1 LNIELLTLS
10 EVVDVQGKK
19 GDFTVTV
26 KKHPRYVDMEKC
38 IACGLCAEKC
48 PKKVDDAFNMG
59 LNKRKAA
66 YIQYGQTVP
75 LKYAIDP
82 QHCIYLTKGK
92 CRACEKFCPTGAI
105 NFEDQEQEVDIQVGA
120 MILAPGFEPYDP
132 TGMDIY
138 GYDQIP
144 DVVTSL
150 EYERL
155 LSSSGPCMGHLER
168 PSDNTKPEKIAWIQC
183 VGSRNTNRC
192 ANGYCSSVCCMY
204 AIKQAQVTAEHV
216 HGDAPEQRIFFMDI
230 RTHGKEFERYYEEAR
245 SKGIDFV
252 RSRPHTVLPGPK
264 NQGAVL
270 HYVTEDGTVHEE
282 HYDMVVL
289 SVGLEPAKDAKKLAQ
304 IVGFDLDHYGFGAG
318 GTFSPVSSSVD
329 GVFLT
334 GAFEGPMAIPRSV
347 TQASTAASEVAK
359 SLLPAKNSLTQD
371 KTYPR
376 EMEIGGQEP
385 RIGVFVCSCGI
396 NIAGVVD
403 VQEVAEYARG
413 LPYVQLVENNLFTCS
428 TDTQELLA
436 QKIKDN
442 NLNRIVIAACTPR
455 THEPLFQDTLKEAGL
470 NAYMVEMANI
480 RNHNAWVHQKEP
492 ERATAKAKDQVRMA
506 VAKVTRNQPL
516 SELEVNVT
524 QKALVI
530 GGGAAGMT
538 AALELADQGYPAVLI
553 EKSGSLGGNALH
565 LGQTES
571 GEDVSAWVRS
581 LVHKVENHQDI
592 QVWTKASVQSTTG
605 SVGSFQSQVDVAGE
619 SRTLDYGAAV
629 VATGAREHKPES
641 YLYGQDGRV
650 MTHLEFDRQLVE
662 NLEQTAQSKGVAFIQ
677 CVGSR
682 IPERMYCSRIC
693 CTHTMQSAIGL
704 KERNPDLDVFVLYRD
719 IRTYGRHEDLYTKAR
734 GLGVMFIR
742 YDLENLPQVEA
753 GEDELQVEVFD
764 SILQHR
770 VRLEASYLV
779 LATAIVP
786 SDSSDLVSLYKCGLN
801 QDGFLN
807 EAHPKLRPVDMSVD
821 GLFVAGLCTYPKN
834 LSESISQAKA
844 AASRAGVILSRSVM
858 KLDAIK
864 SYVTENCDGC
874 ALCLDV
880 CPYQAIS
887 LETVSRNGETH
898 RRIAVDKALC
908 KGCGL
913 CEATCPKDG
922 VLVHGFTLEQ
932 MRSQVD
938 AALGV

>member
-10 EVVDVQGKK
+10 EVIDVQGKK
-19 GDFTVTV
+19 GNFSVTV
-26 KKHPRYVDMEKC
+26 KKHPRYVDMDKC

-48 PKKVDDAFNMG
+48 PKKVDDPFNMG

-105 NFEDQEQEVDIQVGA
+105 DFEDREQEVQLQVGA
-120 MILAPGFEPYDP
+120 MILAPGFQAFDP
-132 TGMDIY
+132 SGVDIY
-138 GYDQIP
+138 GYDHIP

-168 PSDNTKPEKIAWIQC
+168 PSDNKEPQKIAWIQC
-183 VGSRNTNRC
+183 VGSRNTNQC

-216 HGDAPEQRIFFMDI
+216 HGEVPEQTIFFMDM
-230 RTHGKEFERYYEEAR
+230 RTHGKEFERYFEEAR

-252 RSRPHTVLPGPK
+252 RSRPHTVLPGPR

-270 HYVTEDGTVHEE
+270 HYVTEDGTVLEK
-282 HYDMVVL
+282 HYDLVVL
-289 SVGLEPAKDAKKLAQ
+289 SVGLEPAEDAQKLAR
-304 IVGFDLDHYGFGAG
+304 IVGFNLDHYGFAAAHA
-318 GTFSPVSSSVD
+318 FAPVSSSVD
-329 GVFLT
+329 GVFVT
-334 GAFEGPMAIPRSV
+334 GAFEAPMAIPRSV
-347 TQASTAASEVAK
+347 TQASTAASEVSKA
-359 SLLPAKNSLTQD
+359 LLPAKNTLTQE
-371 KTYPR
+371 KTYPQ
-376 EMEIGGQEP
+376 EKEISDQDI
-385 RIGVFVCSCGI
+385 RVGVFVCSCGI

-413 LPYVQLVENNLFTCS
+413 LPHVQLVENNLFTCS
-428 TDTQELLA
+428 TDTQDLIA
-436 QKIKDN
+436 KKIKEH

-492 ERATAKAKDQVRMA
+492 AKATAKAKDQVRMA
-506 VAKVTRNQPL
+506 VAKVVRNQPL

-553 EKSGSLGGNALH
+553 EKSDHLGGNALH
-565 LGQTES
+565 LRQTS
-571 GEDVSAWVRS
+571 GGEDAAAWVRE
-581 LVHKVENHQDI
+581 LIQQVQAHQGI
-592 QVWTKASVQSTTG
+592 EVLTQTALNSTTG
-605 SVGSFQSQVDVAGE
+605 SVGSFQSTVDVNGQA
-619 SRTLDYGAAV
+619 RTLDYGAAI
-629 VATGAREHKPES
+629 VATGAVEHKPDT
-641 YLYGQDGRV
+641 YLYGHDNRV
-650 MTHLEFDRQLVE
+650 MTHLEFDRFLQESPQQAAGAKSV
-662 NLEQTAQSKGVAFIQ
+662 VFIQ

-682 IPERMYCSRIC
+682 IPKRMYCSRIC
-693 CTHTMQSAIGL
+693 CMHTMHAAISL
-704 KERNPDLDVFVLYRD
+704 KEDNPDMKVFVLYRD
-719 IRTYGRHEDLYTKAR
+719 IRTYGKHEDLYTKAR
-734 GLGVMFIR
+734 QLGVVFLR
-742 YDLENLPQVEA
+742 YDLGNEPQVDADQA
-753 GEDELQVEVFD
+753 GLQVRTFD
-764 SILQHR
+764 PILQQD
-770 VRLEASYLV
+770 VEISASYLV

-786 SDSSDLVSLYKCGLN
+786 GDFGELVDLYKCGLN
-801 QDGFLN
+801 QDGFVN
-807 EAHPKLRPVDMSVD
+807 EAHPKLRPVDMTVD
-821 GLFVAGLCTYPKN
+821 GLFVAGLCNYPKT

-864 SYVTENCDGC
+864 SYVTERCDGC
-874 ALCLDV
+874 ALCVDV

-887 LETVSRNGETH
+887 LETVFRDGTEHKT
-898 RRIAVDKALC
+898 IAIDKALC

-922 VLVHGFTLEQ
+922 VLVHGFTLDQ

-938 AALGV
+938 AALAG

>member
-1 LNIELLTLS
+1 MNIELLTLS
-10 EVVDVQGKK
+10 EVVDVQGQK
-19 GDFTVTV
+19 GDFSVTV
-26 KKHPRYVDMEKC
+26 KKHPRYVDMDKC

-59 LNKRKAA
+59 LSKRKAA

-105 NFEDQEQEVDIQVGA
+105 NFEEREQEVQVQVGA
-120 MILAPGFEPYDP
+120 MILAPGFAAYDP

-138 GYDQIP
+138 GYDHIP

-168 PSDNTKPEKIAWIQC
+168 PSDTKEPEKIAWIQC

-216 HGDAPEQRIFFMDI
+216 HGQVPEQKVFFMDI
-230 RTHGKEFERYYEEAR
+230 RTHGKEFERYYEQAR
-245 SKGIDFV
+245 SKGIAFI

-270 HYVTEDGTVHEE
+270 HYVDENGSVHEE
-282 HYDMVVL
+282 HFDMVVL
-289 SVGLEPAKDAKKLAQ
+289 SVGLEPAEDAKKLAQ
-304 IVGFDLDHYGFGAG
+304 IVGFDLDHYGFGASE
-318 GTFSPVSSSVD
+318 TFAPVSSSVD
-329 GVFLT
+329 GVYLT
-334 GAFEGPMAIPRSV
+334 GAFEAPMAIPRSV
-347 TQASTAASEVAK
+347 TQASTAAAEVSKA
-359 SLLPAKNSLTQD
+359 LLAAKNTLTQD
-371 KTYPR
+371 KTYPQ
-376 EMEIGGQEP
+376 ELEIAGEQP

-403 VQEVAEYARG
+403 VQEVADYAQN
-413 LPYVQLVENNLFTCS
+413 LPHVELVENNLFTCS

-436 QKIKDN
+436 QKIKEN

-470 NAYMVEMANI
+470 NGYMVEMANI

-506 VAKVTRNQPL
+506 VAKVTRNEPL
-516 SELEVNVT
+516 SELEVQVT

-538 AALELADQGYPAVLI
+538 AALELADQGYPTVLI
-553 EKSGSLGGNALH
+553 EKSDQLGGNALR
-565 LGQTES
+565 LSRAGD
-571 GEDVSAWVRS
+571 GEDTYAWVQS
-581 LVHKVENHQDI
+581 LRQQVQEHKDI
-592 QVWTKASVQSTTG
+592 QIWTKAKLQSTTG
-605 SVGSFQSQVDVAGE
+605 SVGSMQSQVEVNGE
-619 SRTLDYGAAV
+619 SKSLDYGAAI
-629 VATGAREHKPES
+629 VATGAREHKPDA
-641 YLYGQDGRV
+641 YLYGQDSRV
-650 MTHLEFDRQLVE
+650 MTHLEFDHL
-662 NLEQTAQSKGVAFIQ
+662 LTEQPTQAAGSKGVAFIQ

-693 CTHTMQSAIGL
+693 CTHTMHSAITL
-704 KERNPDLDVFVLYRD
+704 KEHNPDLDVFVLYRD
-719 IRTYGRHEDLYTKAR
+719 IRTYGQHEDLYTKAR
-734 GLGVMFIR
+734 QLGVIFLR
-742 YDLENLPQVEA
+742 YDLDNLPQVQAAEK
-753 GEDELQVEVFD
+753 GLQVEVFD
-764 SILQHR
+764 PILQQKVH
-770 VRLEASYLV
+770 LLASYLV

-786 SDSSDLVSLYKCGLN
+786 GDSSELVDLYKCGLN
-801 QDGFLN
+801 QDGFVN

-821 GLFVAGLCTYPKN
+821 GLFVAGLCNYPKT

-844 AASRAGVILSRSVM
+844 AACRAGVILSKSVM

-887 LETVSRNGETH
+887 LETVSRDGEEH
-898 RRIAVDKALC
+898 KRIAVDKALC

-922 VLVHGFTLEQ
+922 VFVHGFTVDQ
-932 MRSQVD
+932 MRCQVD
-938 AALGV
+938 AALAV